1 MPMSMAE
8 CVFPEDTSKLISITD
23 GTRWFYNVIPNS
35 IRVDHARNA
44 QPGLHGTTRP
54 NMTGAVLSRPPIP
67 WSAPVR
73 SISGVLSG
81 VSRTFWARWYVG

>member
-44 QPGLHGTTRP
+44 VSFLYTWYYKGNGQ
-54 NMTGAVLSRPPIP
+54 
-67 WSAPVR
+67 VR
-73 SISGVLSG
+73 STTLRLDAIKGYEQS
-81 VSRTFWARWYVG
+81 A